1 MKIRDPCYFSF
12 VSAEVFLCCGAVRAP
27 PLHHLLPFLVVVNDS
42 VRISDRVAPIVGR
55 WVVSYNL
62 EGMCQEAVMAWS
74 RYFPGICLE
83 GLRKTTKTSV
93 LRPRVESIVFRLQ
106 VEGVPA
112 TPDRSVLYVPSHCPY
127 YHISAVTVSVIVSC
141 SATNMLEIVL
151 YWPVFLWVTC

>member
-12 VSAEVFLCCGAVRAP
+12 VSAEVFLCCGTVRAP
-27 PLHHLLPFLVVVNDS
+27 PPTSFPFVVVVYDS
-42 VRISDRVAPIVGR
+42 VRVSDRVAPIVGW

-83 GLRKTTKTSV
+83 GLRKTTKTSM
-93 LRPRVESIVFRLQ
+93 LRRRVESIVFRLQ

-112 TPDRSVLYVPSHCPY
+112 TPAWSVLTFPLPILSYVGRNSL
-127 YHISAVTVSVIVSC
+127 S
-141 SATNMLEIVL
+141 
-151 YWPVFLWVTC
+151 LWVAALRICWK